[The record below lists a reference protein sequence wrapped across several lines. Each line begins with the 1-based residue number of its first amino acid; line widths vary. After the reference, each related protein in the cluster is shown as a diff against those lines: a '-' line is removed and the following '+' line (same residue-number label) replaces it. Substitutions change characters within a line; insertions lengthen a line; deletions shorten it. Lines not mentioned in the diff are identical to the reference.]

1 MVDVAFLEIF
11 IYSAVLEREGMPLN
25 GSTFLMALRAS
36 LWGGTLRLYTRSRGG
51 VSYIATVLVAT
62 LLTVALAAPVA
73 YWGHNQSAWSMDNW
87 FSALSEMRGGVVE
100 RFVVERVVFAVTPS
114 HTEVTV
120 YVRNYG
126 PVPVTVSKIFV
137 DHRET
142 VNAVTST
149 GSANLTLSSLQAGWV
164 RVTLNYA
171 VDEGVAH
178 LVSVASSRG
187 CVVYGYWKV
196 V

>member
-1 MVDVAFLEIF
+1 MVRNV
-11 IYSAVLEREGMPLN
+11 
-25 GSTFLMALRAS
+25 STFLRALRAFFQGVGS
-36 LWGGTLRLYTRSRGG
+36 RFFRWRGG
-51 VSYIATVLVAT
+51 VGVSYMAAVLVVT

-73 YWGHNQSAWSMDNW
+73 YWGYAQSAWSVDSW
-87 FSALSEMRGGVVE
+87 GYALGERRGVVVE
-100 RFVVERVVFAVTPS
+100 RFVVERVVFAVAPS
-114 HTEVTV
+114 HTDVTV

-137 DHRET
+137 DHSET
-142 VNAVTST
+142 MNAVTST

-178 LVSVASSRG
+178 LVSVVSSRG
-187 CVVYGYWKV
+187 CVVSGYWKV